1 MRQMQV
7 PRGPEDMNCPDWQ
20 KPMSEVCH
28 KCPLWAKVTT
38 TDNQTGQN
46 IDEWNCAKAWTVI
59 LQIRAIHELNG
70 ASKEINALRNE
81 TKVSHDANL
90 TMAAIAVER
99 SRNAVADLFQVSAV
113 PHHREKMFA
122 PTVALLAANGAGE

>member
-1 MRQMQV
+1 MRPMQV

-38 TDNQTGQN
+38 TDQAGHN

-59 LQIRAIHELNG
+59 LQIRTMHEVSLVSKELNV
-70 ASKEINALRNE
+70 LRNE
-81 TKVSHDANL
+81 ASIHHDAGL
-90 TMAAIAVER
+90 TMAAIAVDR
-99 SRNAVADLFQVSAV
+99 SRNAVADLFHQHR
-113 PHHREKMFA
+113 PH
-122 PTVALLAANGAGE
+122 ALLTSAENN